1 MSDEWVNRLAERL
14 DVEGLTTE
22 ESSRLLAAARDV
34 AHGVERRIT
43 PLAAFVLGAAVQ
55 RRTTGGTAR
64 DRAITESLSVLE
76 ELIPDEEPGA
86 VP

>member
-1 MSDEWVNRLAERL
+1 MSDEWINRLAEL
-14 DVEGLTTE
+14 LGVDGLTTE

-43 PLAAFVLGAAVQ
+43 PLAAFVLGSAVE
-55 RRTTGGTAR
+55 RRTSGGTAR
-64 DRAITESLSVLE
+64 DQALSESLSALE